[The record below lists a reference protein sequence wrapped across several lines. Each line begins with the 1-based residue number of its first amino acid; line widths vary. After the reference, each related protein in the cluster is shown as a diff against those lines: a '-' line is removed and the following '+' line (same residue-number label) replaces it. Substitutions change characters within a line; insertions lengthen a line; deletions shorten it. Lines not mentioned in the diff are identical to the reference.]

1 MLQTYVSYLRSLR
14 VEGLGAPSV
23 NLAGSIADTF
33 PAIAADGASMSD
45 LSHPKRKANT
55 MLGYANGP
63 VAVALHWRFLS
74 AMADLMDGV
83 SSGDPGVPA
92 YRYFDLSGHYQ
103 VNSKIE
109 LSAGITNLFDKQE
122 PFVAGAPLLTDAA
135 TYDILGRQYY
145 VGIRASLD

>member
-1 MLQTYVSYLRSLR
+1 MPTARSR
-14 VEGLGAPSV
+14 WRCIG
-23 NLAGSIADTF
+23 GSSPPWPISWTGSAA
-33 PAIAADGASMSD
+33 AI
-45 LSHPKRKANT
+45 
-55 MLGYANGP
+55 
-63 VAVALHWRFLS
+63 
-74 AMADLMDGV
+74 
-83 SSGDPGVPA
+83 PA

-103 VNSKIE
+103 VNLKIE